1 MKKKLRSVLAAV
13 LAVTLAVSV
22 CMAVRRRQED
32 LHRTEVYASA
42 ARWVVQ
48 CRLAREYPS
57 DSTPDSSP

>member
-32 LHRTEVYASA
+32 LHRTEVYA

-48 CRLAREYPS
+48 CRLAREYPG
-57 DSTPDSSP
+57 DSIPDSSP